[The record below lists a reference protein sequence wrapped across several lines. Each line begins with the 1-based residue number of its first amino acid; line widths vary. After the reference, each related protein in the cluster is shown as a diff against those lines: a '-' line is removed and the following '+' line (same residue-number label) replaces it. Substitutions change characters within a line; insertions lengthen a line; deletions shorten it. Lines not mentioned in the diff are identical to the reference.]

1 MRYEQEVLEKIMY
14 YDKARIISSFPL
26 YVYRTRDKFNR
37 NSLETAIG
45 HAIQCHPRFGC
56 GLVEDSKG
64 PHLETNPEKPVIAN
78 LNPSEEYFFGGES
91 NNHYPWVV
99 GIHDDEIVYTGF
111 HGLTDGVGATIFMRT
126 VLYYYFREQGFSCD
140 PSEAVTLED
149 VTPEHLE
156 RDTERSVMKN
166 GSKDYPSTYDPGALR
181 PSVFPDDLLDDAP
194 DDCSVHNIAISLPDV
209 RKKCA
214 EYGYLN
220 PP

>member
-64 PHLETNPEKPVIAN
+64 PQLETNPEKPVIAN

-166 GSKDYPSTYDPGALR
+166 GSKDYPARMTLARSGRRSSQTTSWMTCPTIAASTTSQSACPTSERSAL
-181 PSVFPDDLLDDAP
+181 ST
-194 DDCSVHNIAISLPDV
+194 
-209 RKKCA
+209 
-214 EYGYLN
+214 GYLN